1 MAKLLVALCLLNSG
15 LLQEIQAGSNATLK
29 DLCLSNENCRSSTSE
44 CLLNQCTCRKG
55 WIEYP
60 DEQTFCSYQLKTKLT
75 AFLLSLF
82 LGFFGVDWFYLS
94 LANPFYII
102 AGICKLLTFGGLT
115 IWWLIDWIRILAN
128 IFPDGNGYPLL
139 DWN

>member
-1 MAKLLVALCLLNSG
+1 MVKLLVALCLLNVVF
-15 LLQEIQAGSNATLK
+15 LQEIQAGSNSSRKEA
-29 DLCLSNENCRSSTSE
+29 CLSNDNCLSTTSE
-44 CLLNQCTCRKG
+44 CLFNQCTCRKG

-60 DEQTFCSYQLKTKLT
+60 NEETFCSYQLKPKLT
-75 AFLLSLF
+75 TFLLSFF
-82 LGFFGVDWFYLS
+82 LGFVGVDWFYLS
-94 LANPFYII
+94 LGNPFYIV
-102 AGICKLLTFGGLT
+102 AGVCKLLTFGGLT